1 MANLTK
7 QTALTLEEL
16 IGQDLLMPIDGNFK
30 PVKGLNLL
38 LQDIQQLLLTVPGE
52 RVMRPTY
59 GCNIRNQIWEN
70 IDSAAANGSEAIRSA
85 LELYEPRITVTD
97 VSSTINRNTDLI
109 TFNIKF
115 YIKNTDTILNLLFPL
130 RSSSQIASA

>member
-1 MANLTK
+1 MATLTK
-7 QTALTLEEL
+7 QKVLTLEEL
-16 IGQDLLMPIDGNFK
+16 IGQDLLLPIDGNFK

-59 GCNIRNQIWEN
+59 GCTIRNQIWEN
-70 IDSAAANGSEAIRSA
+70 IDAAAANGTGAIKSA
-85 LELYEPRITVTD
+85 LALYEPRITVTD

-109 TFNIKF
+109 IFNIKF
-115 YIKNTDTILNLLFPL
+115 FIKNTDTSLNLLFPL
-130 RSSSQIASA
+130 RSSSQIANA